1 MKKTLEQ
8 TKVNKKLLPTT
19 EEFNILEAALQP
31 LAECLK
37 FCNVISSSNQVNIH
51 KVASH
56 VQKLENFLSKF
67 DSEYHSLGQTFA
79 QELAKQLQEET
90 SFKDC
95 GLIHQPIAFAHFLN
109 PCAKGCLLKQF
120 GSYIDTILKLKKNL
134 QMKLNPL
141 EPNEESPEHPY
152 QNNEG
157 LDSSGN

>member
-8 TKVNKKLLPTT
+8 IKVNEELLPTT
-19 EEFNILEAALQP
+19 EDFNILEAVFQP
-31 LAECLK
+31 LSKCLEL
-37 FCNVISSSNQVNIH
+37 CNVIASSNQVNIH

-67 DSEYHSLGQTFA
+67 NSENHSLGQTFA
-79 QELAKQLQEET
+79 QELAKQLQEEN
-90 SFKDC
+90 SLRNC

-120 GSYIDTILKLKKNL
+120 GNYIDTISKLKKNV

-141 EPNEESPEHPY
+141 EPNEESTEHPC